1 MEEDSKPTGD
11 SQDPTINQHEPDG
24 EEFREPSYSGVKIAL
39 VVFVLVAIIAGAY
52 GWLQHNAAQ
61 QLATERADLK
71 NSLDQAKSQETA
83 LLAKVNA
90 LNVAQ
95 AQADAARAQA
105 AAAAKNE
112 QFPPATNEAPA
123 PVPTHHAVHRAA
135 KVVAHRPPP
144 DDPRWKQFQDQL
156 ADQQRQLADN
166 QKQIADTQA
175 NLDQAKTDLAGNIQ
189 STRSDLSGDIARDHT
204 ELVTLEKKGERTYY
218 EFNFEKSKSYHHTG
232 PISIAVR
239 RVDSKHENCDLQM
252 LVDDREIDR
261 KHVNLYEAIT
271 FYPQGYPLPLEVV
284 INHMD
289 KNSVQGYVSEPK
301 FKSTEQ
307 AAAPATPA
315 TVAATNPAA
324 APAPATDPKLAHRTD
339 EVH

>member
-1 MEEDSKPTGD
+1 MEEDRKPTGD
-11 SQDPTINQHEPDG
+11 SPEPTINQHTPDG

-61 QLATERADLK
+61 QLATERVDLK
-71 NSLDQAKSQETA
+71 NSLEQAKNQENA
-83 LLAKVNA
+83 LLSKVNA

-95 AQADAARAQA
+95 AQAEAARAQA
-105 AAAAKNE
+105 MAAKNE
-112 QFPPATNEAPA
+112 QFPPVANEAPA
-123 PVPTHHAVHRAA
+123 PEHHAVHRAT

-144 DDPRWKQFQDQL
+144 DDPRWKQVQDQL

-166 QKQIADTQA
+166 QKQIADTEA
-175 NLDQAKTDLAGNIQ
+175 NLDQAKADLAGNIQ
-189 STRSDLSGDIARDHT
+189 SARADLSGDIARDHT
-204 ELVTLEKKGERTYY
+204 ELVALEKKGERTFY
-218 EFNFEKSKSYHHTG
+218 EFNFEKSKTYHHTG

-307 AAAPATPA
+307 AAAPAAPA
-315 TVAATNPAA
+315 TVAATNPSA
-324 APAPATDPKLAHRTD
+324 APAPATDPKLEHRAD